1 MPSPVALRIISNPEF
16 DRSANTAAA
25 TPTPKQVPRPVALE
39 VINNPEFDRSA
50 NTAAATP
57 TPKQVHNLSAADL
70 VVGPP
75 VLGEPVVTVTEAA
88 DESAFAGTVIA
99 SGSTDDNQT
108 LGDDMAGPT
117 REEYDAKLKTVA
129 AETDT
134 KLVRL
139 EGKMDLILSKLDVV
153 REDNRQLRNDV
164 REDHR
169 HTRNNQ
175 IATFIGL
182 ALLIIGIV
190 AVAPA
195 IFDLGSKFRET
206 ITKEIQE
213 QMSHSAPRQQQ

>member
-1 MPSPVALRIISNPEF
+1 VHRPVALRVISNPEF

-25 TPTPKQVPRPVALE
+25 TPTPE
-39 VINNPEFDRSA
+39 
-50 NTAAATP
+50 
-57 TPKQVHNLSAADL
+57 QVHNLSAADL

-75 VLGEPVVTVTEAA
+75 VLGAPVLAVTEAA
-88 DESAFAGTVIA
+88 DKSAFAGTVIA
-99 SGSTDDNQT
+99 SGPTDDNQT

-134 KLVRL
+134 KLARL
-139 EGKMDLILSKLDVV
+139 EGKVDLVLSKLDGV
-153 REDNRQLRNDV
+153 REGN
-164 REDHR
+164 R
-169 HTRNNQ
+169 HTQ
-175 IATFIGL
+175 TIIISSVIAL
-182 ALLIIGIV
+182 ALLIVGLPV
-190 AVAPA
+190 